1 MLSNS
6 CLPLAVYPS
15 FTQDCLLLPS
25 RNDTSLLWALPSYLC
40 TVTRE
45 NSLKNMSLFP
55 RVSHSSLS
63 KPILHLAIFKLCI
76 AALFILW
83 ITYVVVFLICKS
95 FWIKAFAKW
104 INANVANP
112 IAVLFIVREHV
123 FIKRI
128 FETVNH
134 VIARRGAEKIKYKT
148 SHASFPERVI
158 FNKTSQSN
166 NSNPMEVYCVLFTQD
181 LQACIPGSSDPYIWE
196 TTSPSII
203 LPDEFPCQG
212 N

>member
-1 MLSNS
+1 M
-6 CLPLAVYPS
+6 
-15 FTQDCLLLPS
+15 
-25 RNDTSLLWALPSYLC
+25 WALPSCSC
-40 TVTRE
+40 TVIRE
-45 NSLKNMSLFP
+45 NSLKNYFIVSLCLTFTS
-55 RVSHSSLS
+55 VLGYTSTSNFET
-63 KPILHLAIFKLCI
+63 LHCCPFHLVNHLCC
-76 AALFILW
+76 L
-83 ITYVVVFLICKS
+83 FLICKS
-95 FWIKAFAKW
+95 FWIKSFAKW
-104 INANVANP
+104 INANVVYP
-112 IAVLFIVREHV
+112 IAVLFIVKGRV

-134 VIARRGAEKIKYKT
+134 AVARRGAEKIKYKT

-166 NSNPMEVYCVLFTQD
+166 NSNPMEFYFVLFTQD

-196 TTSPSII
+196 TTSHSII

>member
-1 MLSNS
+1 M
-6 CLPLAVYPS
+6 PS
-15 FTQDCLLLPS
+15 TCRISFI
-25 RNDTSLLWALPSYLC
+25 Y
-40 TVTRE
+40 TR
-45 NSLKNMSLFP
+45 MSLAAFKKRHITFVSTP
-55 RVSHSSLS
+55 QLFMHCHKGQLFKKCFIVSRVSHSSLS

-76 AALFILW
+76 AALFILL